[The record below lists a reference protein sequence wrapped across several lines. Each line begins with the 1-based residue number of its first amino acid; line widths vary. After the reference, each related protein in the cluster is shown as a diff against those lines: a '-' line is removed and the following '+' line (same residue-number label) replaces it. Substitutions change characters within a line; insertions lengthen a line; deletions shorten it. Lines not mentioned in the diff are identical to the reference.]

1 MKELV
6 RRLLAR
12 PGLAVEMLI
21 ASLLINVLALASTL
35 YTMNVLNRYVSYGV
49 DATLITLTVGTL
61 FAALMEF
68 CFRHARHKLG
78 EAVSALPD
86 RQMANAAY
94 AILTKAKQSA
104 LDRLP
109 SATLSEVMRGVEVV
123 QQTYSASNMA
133 AVMDVPFA
141 LLSIAVMYALH
152 PALGVVSTICVGL
165 TFLMALLSQG
175 MMRPLSKA
183 INEFM
188 AGVQGLISSAIQGS
202 DNVRAFN
209 AASSLLERWTG
220 HREKLKK
227 VQNRSADIQG
237 MVGSLSS
244 TISTIQGVGVICV
257 GAILA
262 FNGELSVG
270 ALIGANILAGKA
282 LGPVSKFAQMAEG
295 LAKSEQALVLL
306 RDFGRLPI
314 ESSSGTALKNFQG
327 RLELHDLAF
336 MFPGSSGPLFES
348 ATLRLDPGSVL
359 VITGPNGS
367 GKTTLA
373 RLLLGIV
380 DPTRGNLLAD
390 GVDLRQIA
398 PEWWRRQII
407 YMPQEPTFIPGT
419 LADNVRI
426 ANPDIDAENLSRVL
440 SAAGL
445 RKFIDLLPQGI
456 DSPVIDGGRN
466 LALGIRRRLA
476 LARAMATDGRLVVLD
491 EPIEGLDA
499 EGIQALNL
507 AIREFLSK
515 GKTIIA
521 LSHDPNVLRGAG
533 AILDLGVKPT
543 PRLTTAA
550 PAAKPEENA
559 DG

>member
-1 MKELV
+1 MKELL
-6 RRLLAR
+6 RRLLIR
-12 PGLAVEMLI
+12 PGLAAEMLI
-21 ASLLINVLALASTL
+21 ASLLINILALASTL

-49 DATLITLTVGTL
+49 DATLITLTLGTV
-61 FAALMEF
+61 FAALMELG
-68 CFRHARHKLG
+68 FRHARHKLG

-86 RQMANAAY
+86 RQLANAAY
-94 AILTKAKQSA
+94 AVLTKAKQSA

-123 QQTYSASNMA
+123 QQTYSASNIA

-141 LLSIAVMYALH
+141 LLSIGVMYALH
-152 PALGVVSTICVGL
+152 PALGVVATICVGL

-175 MMRPLSKA
+175 MLRPVSKA

-188 AGVQGLISSAIQGS
+188 AGVQGLISSAIQGA

-209 AASSLLERWTG
+209 AASTMLDRWTG

-244 TISTIQGVGVICV
+244 TISTLQGVGVICV

-262 FNGELSVG
+262 FKGDLSVG

-282 LGPVSKFAQMAEG
+282 LGPVTKFAQMAEG
-295 LAKSEQALVLL
+295 LAKSEQALTLL
-306 RDFGRLPI
+306 RDFVRLPM

-327 RLELHDLAF
+327 RLEMHDLAF

-348 ATLRLDPGSVL
+348 VTLKLEPGSVL
-359 VITGPNGS
+359 VVTGPNGS

-373 RLLLGIV
+373 RLLLGVV

-390 GVDLRQIA
+390 GIDLRQIA
-398 PEWWRRQII
+398 PEWWRRQVV
-407 YMPQEPTFIPGT
+407 YLPQEPTFIPGT
-419 LADNVRI
+419 LADNVRV
-426 ANPDIDAENLSRVL
+426 ANPEIDIENLNRVL
-440 SAAGL
+440 TAAGL

-456 DSPVIDGGRN
+456 DSPVVDGGRN

-476 LARAMATDGRLVVLD
+476 LARAIATDGKLVVLD

-507 AIREFLSK
+507 AIRDFLSR
-515 GKTIIA
+515 GKTILA

-543 PRLTTAA
+543 PKLTTNTTT
-550 PAAKPEENA
+550 KPEA
-559 DG
+559 SSDG